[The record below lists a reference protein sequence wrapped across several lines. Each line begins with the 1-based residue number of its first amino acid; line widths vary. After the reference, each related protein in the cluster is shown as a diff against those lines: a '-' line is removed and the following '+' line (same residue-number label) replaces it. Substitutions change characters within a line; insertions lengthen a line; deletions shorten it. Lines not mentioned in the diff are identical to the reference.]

1 MGYGKIFRCKK
12 CGYVYEMFTGIGMAY
27 PMVYEET
34 METARNG
41 ELGETLKSFVQ
52 IIRKSC
58 IKMRFAN
65 VSSAVKSSS
74 LPVGKKPFILKR
86 V

>member
-34 METARNG
+34 MEAARNG
-41 ELGETLKSFVQ
+41 ELGETLKSFV
-52 IIRKSC
+52 IETKIRPTCCWYRISK
-58 IKMRFAN
+58 N
-65 VSSAVKSSS
+65 V
-74 LPVGKKPFILKR
+74 
-86 V
+86 